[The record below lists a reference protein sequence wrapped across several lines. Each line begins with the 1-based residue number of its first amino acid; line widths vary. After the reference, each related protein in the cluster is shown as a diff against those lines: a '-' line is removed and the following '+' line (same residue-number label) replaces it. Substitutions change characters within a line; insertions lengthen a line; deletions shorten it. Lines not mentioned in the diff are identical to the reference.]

1 MPRDHELRLIS
12 TPCPNNVYTK
22 AIICSVSYSL
32 AGNWLQSFAH
42 SKPPHFFPAGY
53 RILCLWYPCSRGHG
67 IGIMLRMKILNVLR
81 VDFETR
87 LPEGEDLFL
96 PFVLLLGVLAQG
108 SYSLQAMWP

>member
-1 MPRDHELRLIS
+1 MSILKLLFAVFHTLWLAIGFKVLLIA
-12 TPCPNNVYTK
+12 NHL
-22 AIICSVSYSL
+22 I
-32 AGNWLQSFAH
+32 
-42 SKPPHFFPAGY
+42 FFPAGY